1 MPLSYPLVDVND
13 VPIVNTGLAG
23 ELRIPISGKDGST
36 TSAFHLTLQPGE
48 EIRPHRNDDCE
59 EISVYLSGHGEN
71 IIEGQSFKVREGHCM
86 RVPMGVTHQFQNT
99 SEEPVQMVGFYIG
112 ADTLAARGFETVDTV
127 GVATLNGEYVIHWN
141 DVKPENMDRNE
152 GWHINDFRL
161 PFGTHNGSTTTL
173 FRAQFFPGAVHKKH
187 AHINC
192 EEIYYLIS
200 GHGLAGAGDDRVEVT
215 AGQFHYIPSGVEHW
229 LHNLSETEPIHV
241 IGVYI
246 GSGSVA
252 DTGYEYRGDVTSED
266 IAARTA

>member
-13 VPIVNTGLAG
+13 VPIVNTGLPG

-48 EIRPHRNDDCE
+48 EIRPHRNDNCE

-71 IIEGQSFKVREGHCM
+71 IIAGQCFKVREGHCM
-86 RVPMGVTHQFQNT
+86 RVPMGVAHQFQNT

-112 ADTLAARGFETVDTV
+112 ADTLAARGFETVDKV
-127 GVATLNGEYVIHWN
+127 GVATLNGEHVIHWN

-152 GWHINDFRL
+152 GWPINDFRL

-187 AHINC
+187 AHKNC

-200 GHGLAGAGDDRVEVT
+200 GHA
-215 AGQFHYIPSGVEHW
+215 W
-229 LHNLSETEPIHV
+229 LVRETTVSKSQQDNFIIFLQV
-241 IGVYI
+241 LNI
-246 GSGSVA
+246 GSTTSVRLSQF
-252 DTGYEYRGDVTSED
+252 T
-266 IAARTA
+266 